1 MRRPPGH
8 VALARAVLFHPLSSA
23 ILDAFMIGVNE
34 AVSGTKSAR
43 EAMPAAVR
51 KVNAAIR

>member
-1 MRRPPGH
+1 
-8 VALARAVLFHPLSSA
+8 VLFHPPSSA

-34 AVSGTKSAR
+34 AVGTKSAR